1 MRRRIAIV
9 GAGAVGGYYGGKLS
23 AAGED
28 VSFLVRSGLADLRR
42 EGLSVESP
50 AGALYLPS
58 PRVYDNSG
66 EIGPVD
72 LVIVAW
78 KATANESY
86 RKVISPLLHSTT
98 AILTLQNGLGNT
110 DKLAELFGADRVL
123 GGLCFVCINRLSLTR
138 IRHLGQGLIT
148 VGEFEGGLTE
158 RLQDL
163 TGCFEAAGI
172 QCGAV
177 RDLIHAQWVKLVWNV
192 PFNGLCIAEGGITT
206 EDLLSRP
213 QGEQQVRSL
222 MREVVAGAAALG
234 RRIAPEVLDK
244 QIRSTREMGDYRPSS
259 MIDYLEGRDV
269 EVEAI
274 WEEPLRRAE
283 QAGAKL
289 PAWKRLLGRIRR
301 RLEERD

>member
-28 VSFLVRSGLADLRR
+28 VSFVVRSGLADLRR
-42 EGLSVESP
+42 EGLLVESP
-50 AGALYLPS
+50 TGGFHLPS

-78 KATANESY
+78 KATSNESY
-86 RKVISPLLHSTT
+86 RKVISPLLHSNT

-110 DKLAELFGADRVL
+110 EKLAELFGAQRVL

-148 VGEFEGGLTE
+148 LGEFEGGVTA

-163 TGCFEAAGI
+163 LGCFEAADI
-172 QCGAV
+172 KCGAV
-177 RDLIHAQWVKLVWNV
+177 QDLMHAQWVKLVWNV
-192 PFNGLCIAEGGITT
+192 PFNGLCLAEGGITT
-206 EDLLSRP
+206 EDLLSCP
-213 QGEQQVRSL
+213 EGEQQVRSL

-234 RRIAPEVLDK
+234 RRIAPEILDE
-244 QIRSTREMGDYRPSS
+244 QIRSTREMGAYRPSS
-259 MIDYLEGRDV
+259 MIDYLQGRDV

-283 QAGAKL
+283 QAGAEL
-289 PAWKRLLGRIRR
+289 PFWRSLLGRIRR
-301 RLEERD
+301 RLEERG

>member
-1 MRRRIAIV
+1 
-9 GAGAVGGYYGGKLS
+9 LS

-28 VSFLVRSGLADLRR
+28 VSFVVRSGLADLRR
-42 EGLSVESP
+42 KGLSVESP
-50 AGALYLPS
+50 TGTFHLPS

-78 KATANESY
+78 KATSNESY
-86 RKVISPLLHSTT
+86 RKVISPLLHSNT

-110 DKLAELFGADRVL
+110 EKLAELFGAHRVL

-148 VGEFEGGLTE
+148 LGEFEGGVTA

-163 TGCFEAAGI
+163 LGCFEAADI
-172 QCGAV
+172 KCGAV
-177 RDLIHAQWVKLVWNV
+177 QDLMHAQWVKLVWNV
-192 PFNGLCIAEGGITT
+192 PFNGLCLAEGGITT
-206 EDLLSRP
+206 EDLLSCP
-213 QGEQQVRSL
+213 EGEQQVRNL

-234 RRIAPEVLDK
+234 RRIAPEILDE
-244 QIRSTREMGDYRPSS
+244 QIRSTREMGAYRPSS
-259 MIDYLEGRDV
+259 MIDYLQGRDV

-283 QAGAKL
+283 QAGAEL
-289 PAWKRLLGRIRR
+289 PFWRRLLGRIRR
-301 RLEERD
+301 RLEERG